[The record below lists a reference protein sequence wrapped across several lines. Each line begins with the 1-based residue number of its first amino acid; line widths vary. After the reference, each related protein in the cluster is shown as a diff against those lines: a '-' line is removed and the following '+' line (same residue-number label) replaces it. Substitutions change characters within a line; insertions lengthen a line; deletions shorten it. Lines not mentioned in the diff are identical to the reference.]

1 MTATG
6 AEGTGRPDA
15 PGATATAHSAT
26 ASATPTASARTG
38 WAARLAGPVDTG
50 RAYRWLLL
58 IAGVV
63 GLIGSTVLTLD
74 EIKLLKN
81 PNYVPS
87 CSINPVISCG
97 SVMKSA
103 QAHVFGFPNPLLG
116 LACFAVVATVA
127 VVVLS
132 GAELPGWIWLGLQA
146 GTLFGAGFITW
157 LMDQTL
163 YSIGALCP
171 YCIAVWLATIALFWY
186 TLLHNIRHGVL
197 PAPAWARAFAGS
209 WYHWVVPALWY
220 FVIAMLI
227 LNRFWYYWRTLI

>member
-1 MTATG
+1 VTSTG
-6 AEGTGRPDA
+6 AGHTGTAVRADD
-15 PGATATAHSAT
+15 SA
-26 ASATPTASARTG
+26 ARSG
-38 WAARLAGPVDTG
+38 WAARLTTAVDTG

-63 GLIGSTVLTLD
+63 GGIGSTVLTLD

-81 PNYVPS
+81 PDYVPS

-97 SVMKSA
+97 SVMKSD
-103 QAHVFGFPNPLLG
+103 QAHAFGFPNPLLG
-116 LACFAVVATVA
+116 LVCFAVVVTLA
-127 VVVLS
+127 VVVLA
-132 GAELPGWIWLGLQA
+132 GARLPGWVWLGLQA

-186 TLLHNIRHGVL
+186 TLLHNVRHGVI
-197 PAPAWARAFAGS
+197 PAPAWARAFANS